1 MWTDYEKSELLIG
14 YDAIG
19 EQPFEVID
27 FELIYGDPS
36 QIPHFGF
43 AYVRVACDRL
53 DCAIE

>member
-1 MWTDYEKSELLIG
+1 MWTDYEKSEFLIG
-14 YDAIG
+14 NDAIG

-27 FELIYGDPS
+27 FELIDGDPS
-36 QIPHFGF
+36 QVPHFGF